1 MLTSSW
7 SFLYSYILHIW
18 RWRIYMCTFVS

>member
-7 SFLYSYILHIW
+7 SFFYIN
-18 RWRIYMCTFVS
+18 